1 MMTLEGN
8 AEALVR
14 EALACQ
20 GEFRPCAWFDSPL
33 DCIRIVVRDC
43 SHSEIRIN
51 RFLTVLEANYSNE
64 PEYIGFTLKGMRHL
78 CKEHGIRLD
87 TPVKLAQLFDVI
99 LRDSE
104 PLIRPT
110 YYMVVKPLAA
120 VSKAED
126 EEFDLAA

>member
-14 EALACQ
+14 EALAGQ
-20 GEFRPCAWFDSPL
+20 GEFRPCAWFDSSL

-51 RFLTVLEANYSNE
+51 HFLTVLEANYSVE
-64 PEYIGFTLKGMRHL
+64 PEYVGFTLKGVRHL
-78 CKEHGIRLD
+78 CKEHGIPLD
-87 TPVKLAQLFDVI
+87 MPVKLAQLFDVI

-110 YYMVVKPLAA
+110 YYKVVKPLAA
-120 VSKAED
+120 ESKAED